1 MSLTLRQ
8 VVVLLISLQ
17 TLVFA
22 QEGARYLI
30 ITHDNFYDAVLPL
43 AEWKYLK
50 GMKSEVTKLSDIG
63 SSALQIRNYILD
75 AYNNW
80 TIRPEYLLLVGAPN
94 YIPLPTVSG
103 TYSDNYYTNMQGGI
117 HNEILSGRLTVHNT
131 TEALTVV
138 NKILAYERH
147 PFREDTLWFK
157 KACLMVRQDYDP
169 PDDSIYWSDLH
180 FAADLMVNNGFVKID
195 SFSDIYGNNVND
207 LLDAAYEG
215 RAFFMYRGSAINNW
229 WSPFNVNPD
238 ATQNGTKLPIV
249 MSITCCCMGTG
260 STPATA
266 ERWLLTGTPTL
277 SRGGAGYFATTTVI
291 GGGAHLR
298 SAVAKGFFK
307 SLFSD
312 GAETFG
318 EACEGGR
325 YNVYDLYPGSGGLYE
340 YLGFTTLGDPEMRIW
355 TDTPCSLA
363 VSHPDFVTFGYAHV
377 TVSVTDAVNGTPIQ
391 NGLVC
396 LSGKLDS
403 TIYALDTTDSNGHVA
418 FDIAPQVIDDTVFI
432 TVTGKNLQ
440 PYESSMRVI
449 HTASYVIYLDSY
461 INDSING
468 NNDGK
473 INPTEEI
480 ELPLSVLNLGQSTAV
495 NITGILRSND
505 GYIVITDS
513 VKDFGDILSGD
524 TAFTGPDGYNFT
536 VPHSAP
542 NQHYIDFILTC
553 QDINDSVWISEFSKV
568 IYAPQFTFESAVIS
582 GGNGNNILEP
592 AETVDV
598 VITLQNRGDAA
609 ADSVSAVLRTNS
621 YEVVIIDSTAVFG
634 HIGTDSTQ
642 SNSSDP
648 FVICVD
654 PFVSIG
660 TVIEFN
666 LSVVSNYCNAR
677 FYFSLIVGQKNY
689 FVWNLDPTPT
699 PGEKIDSI
707 LKTLNYDGDYGTTVP
722 SHLNLYQTLFICL
735 GVYSNRHV
743 ITQGSAEAIVITDY
757 LNSGGR
763 VYLEGS
769 SAWFIDPHYFN
780 GHNFGSLFGINSTSW
795 SLANLG
801 PIAGQIGTFTNGM
814 YFEYGGENWY
824 MDNIQPTG
832 NGYAIF
838 RDQDDNYYCAVAHDA
853 GIYRTVGTDFELGLL
868 NDATA
873 PSTRAALLDSIMRFF
888 GSAPGIE
895 ENIDPIHQIHT
906 YLSVNPN
913 PGHKSV
919 NIAFGLAP
927 SAKNVSLRIF
937 DATGRLVKDLLLPT
951 AYCLLPTSINWSGTD
966 RFDRPVSAGVYFVQ
980 LNADCV
986 RKTKKF
992 ILLP

>member
-1 MSLTLRQ
+1 
-8 VVVLLISLQ
+8 
-17 TLVFA
+17 
-22 QEGARYLI
+22 
-30 ITHDNFYDAVLPL
+30 
-43 AEWKYLK
+43 
-50 GMKSEVTKLSDIG
+50 MKPKVTKLSEIG

-75 AYNNW
+75 AYTNW
-80 TIRPEYLLLVGAPN
+80 VIQPEYLLLVGAPN

-103 TYSDNYYTNMQGGI
+103 TYSDNYYTNMQGDI

-180 FAADLMVNNGFVKID
+180 FAADLMVNSGFVKID

-207 LLDAAYEG
+207 LLDAAYDG

-229 WSPFNVNPD
+229 WTPFNVNPD

-266 ERWLLTGTPTL
+266 ERWLLTGTPTNP
-277 SRGGAGYFATTTVI
+277 RGGAGYFATTTVI
-291 GGGAHLR
+291 SGGAHLR
-298 SAVAKGFFK
+298 SAVAKGFYRT
-307 SLFSD
+307 LFSTD
-312 GAETFG
+312 AETFG
-318 EACEGGR
+318 EACEGAR
-325 YNVYDLYPGSGGLYE
+325 SNVYELYPSSGGLYE

-363 VSHPDFVTFGYAHV
+363 VNHPDLVTFGYAHV

-396 LSGKLDS
+396 LAGKLDS
-403 TIYALDTTDSNGHVA
+403 TIYHLETTDINGHAV
-418 FDIAPQVIDDTVFI
+418 FDIAPQVVDDTVFI

-449 HTASYVIYLDSY
+449 STAAYVIYLNSY

-480 ELPLSVLNLGQSTAV
+480 ELPLSVVNLGQSTAV

-536 VPHSAP
+536 VPHSTP
-542 NQHYIDFILTC
+542 NQHYIDFTLTC
-553 QDINDSVWISEFSKV
+553 QNINDSVWISQFSEV
-568 IYAPQFTFESAVIS
+568 IYSPEFTFESAVIS

-598 VITLQNRGDAA
+598 VITIQNRGDAA

-621 YEVVIIDSTAVFG
+621 YEVVITDSTAVFG
-634 HIGTDSTQ
+634 HISTDSTQ

-648 FVICVD
+648 FVIWVD
-654 PFVSIG
+654 PFVPIG

-666 LSVVSNYCNAR
+666 LSVVSNYYNAR

-699 PGEKIDSI
+699 PGENIDSI
-707 LKTLNYDGDYGTTVP
+707 LKALNYEGDYGTTLP
-722 SHLNLYQTLFICL
+722 SHLNLYQALFVCL

-757 LNSGGR
+757 LNNGGR

-780 GHNFGSLFGINSTSW
+780 GHNFGTLFGINSTSW
-795 SLANLG
+795 SLADLG
-801 PIAGQIGTFTNGM
+801 PLAGQTGTFTNGM
-814 YFEYGGENWY
+814 YFEYSGENWY

-853 GIYRTVGTDFELGLL
+853 GTYRTVGTDFELGLL
-868 NDATA
+868 NDATP
-873 PSTRAALLDSIMRFF
+873 PSTRATLLDSIMHFF

-895 ENIDPIHQIHT
+895 EAENANTQENV
-906 YLSVNPN
+906 YLSVIPN
-913 PGHKSV
+913 PANKCV
-919 NIAFGLAP
+919 NISFGIS
-927 SAKNVSLRIF
+927 SAAENADLSIY
-937 DATGRLVKDLLLPT
+937 DATGRLVFVFPRITQYALRHTLF
-951 AYCLLPTSINWSGTD
+951 WSGTD
-966 RFDRPVSAGVYFVQ
+966 QTGRPVSAGIYFVQ
-980 LNADCV
+980 LNTDQ
-986 RKTKKF
+986 RRTTKKI

>member
-1 MSLTLRQ
+1 MRKF
-8 VVVLLISLQ
+8 VVLLLSL
-17 TLVFA
+17 LSLALA
-22 QEGARYLI
+22 QQGARYLI
-30 ITHDNFYDAVLPL
+30 ITHDNYYDAVLPL
-43 AEWKYLK
+43 AEWKTLK
-50 GMKSEVTKLSDIG
+50 GMKSKVVKLSDIG
-63 SSALQIRNYILD
+63 SSAYEIRNYVLN

-80 TIRPEYLLLVGAPN
+80 SIQPEYLLLVGAPN
-94 YIPLPTVSG
+94 YIPFPTVNG
-103 TYSDNYYTNMQGGI
+103 TYSDNYYTNMQGDI

-131 TEALTVV
+131 IEALTVV
-138 NKILAYERH
+138 NKILAYERY

-207 LLDAAYEG
+207 LLDAAYDG

-298 SAVAKGFFK
+298 SAVAKGFYK

-312 GAETFG
+312 SAETFG

-325 YNVYDLYPGSGGLYE
+325 YNVYDLYPGSGGLNE

-355 TDTPCSLA
+355 TDTPCSLT

-377 TVSVTDAVNGTPIQ
+377 TVSVTDAIQGTPIQ

-396 LSGKLDS
+396 LTGKLDS
-403 TIYALDTTDSNGHVA
+403 TIYHLDTTDTNGHAV
-418 FDIAPQVIDDTVFI
+418 FDIAPQVIDDTIFI

-449 HTASYVIYLDSY
+449 RTASYVIYLDSY

-480 ELPLSVLNLGQSTAV
+480 ELPLSVVNLGQSTAV

-513 VKDFGDILSGD
+513 IKDFGDILSGD

-542 NQHYIDFILTC
+542 NQHYINFILTC

-568 IYAPQFTFESAVIS
+568 IYAPEFIFKSAAIS

-598 VITLQNRGDAA
+598 VITLKNNGDAP
-609 ADSVSAVLRTNS
+609 ADSVYGLLFSQSQELQVLDNS
-621 YEVVIIDSTAVFG
+621 GVLG
-634 HIGTDSTQ
+634 HIGIDSAN
-642 SNSSDP
+642 SNAADP

-654 PFVSIG
+654 ESTAVG
-660 TVIEFN
+660 TILDCQLMVF
-666 LSVVSNYCNAR
+666 SNYCNDT
-677 FYFSLIVGQKNY
+677 FNFTLTVGQKNY

-699 PGEKIDSI
+699 PGENIDSI
-707 LKTLNYDGDYGTTVP
+707 LKALNYDGDYGTTVP
-722 SHLNLYQTLFICL
+722 SHLNLYQALFVCL

-743 ITQGSAEAIVITDY
+743 ITQGSAEAIMIADY

-769 SAWFIDPHYFN
+769 SAWFIDPQYFN
-780 GHNFGSLFGINSTSW
+780 GHNFGPLFGINGTSW

-801 PIAGQIGTFTNGM
+801 PLAGQDGTFTNGM

-832 NGYAIF
+832 NGYAVF

-868 NDATA
+868 NDATP

-888 GSAPGIE
+888 GSTPGVTE
-895 ENIDPIHQIHT
+895 HKKPNLQAYT
-906 YLSVNPN
+906 YLSVYPN

-927 SAKNVSLRIF
+927 SVMHASLKIF

-951 AYCLLPTSINWSGTD
+951 PYSLLPTSINWSGTD
-966 RFDRPVSAGVYFVQ
+966 RFDRPVSAGIYFVQ
-980 LNADCV
+980 LNADRV